1 MQIFILGATGPI
13 AGKLPTALHKV
24 NFSSTV
30 LDWQL
35 NSFESISPRKINYLG
50 GYLLDEIIS
59 KYPNFHYIKIKNWES
74 NTLLNTQ

>member
-1 MQIFILGATGPI
+1 MQIFILGETGPI

-35 NSFESISPRKINYLG
+35 NSFESISPKKINYLG

-59 KYPNFHYIKIKNWES
+59 KYPNFHYIKIKNW
-74 NTLLNTQ
+74 